1 MNAKKIQTILYLNI
15 VILGVFLVI
24 YTSNGICENVI
35 RYVKKI
41 NPVVEIS
48 YIEYYPNCQSNK
60 PDKCELI
67 LNNGE
72 NKPETIWYVAKPVIG
87 PKWPKFAIWP
97 YDNIKIADIAYTNN
111 ICSFIFWDVFGLHN
125 IIINKTDNKWVP
137 SASVTIGTSAS
148 FATKGI
154 KKFNLKSI
162 DIIEYQYENGETIKY
177 KMKIKEQ
184 PSIIGNIKSANKIE
198 LIKID

>member
-1 MNAKKIQTILYLNI
+1 MKTILYLNI
-15 VILGVFLVI
+15 VILGVLLVI

-72 NKPETIWYVAKPVIG
+72 DKSETIWSVTKPVINSDC
-87 PKWPKFAIWP
+87 PTFAIWP
-97 YDNIKIADIAYTNN
+97 YDNIKIADVAYTNN

-125 IIINKTDNKWVP
+125 IVINKIDNEWVS
-137 SASVTIGTSAS
+137 SAPVTIGTSAS

-154 KKFNLKSI
+154 KKFKLKSI

-177 KMKIKEQ
+177 KMKIKTQ
-184 PSIIGNIKSANKIE
+184 PSIIGNIKSADKIE
-198 LIKID
+198 LIKIN